1 MKDLLNEEISR
12 VQKLMYG
19 SINELKLPAFLKTFS
34 KFGDEVSMALEP
46 IKSMRSLKPVAKGA
60 TPVKLGDELD
70 DLLQQYKNTT
80 SKADAN
86 KITGAIIVRIDD
98 DIRLINNEIKSWR
111 GKKGGKQK
119 IKELEASRG
128 ELNRAKT
135 EVNKLRGT
143 LGGVSAASRI
153 NATNVLGTIAALV
166 AAGWGLTK
174 IWDII
179 KGVAGL
185 PPNVTCLVE
194 KASDPTTRRIYG
206 ITEKPSG
213 NETVNFFIKNTLNPS
228 IKTMYPNGII
238 LQLGKNNQKAFEI
251 KEGTS
256 QPIGTWTT
264 GSNCEIFLVIGES
277 KFNIFGKSTSVQPSP
292 APSPTPPPRPRPG
305 QGTYT
310 ICTGTYNKGCK
321 SPKIAQLQGCLGITP
336 DGKWGPQ
343 TERAVRERT
352 DRTQLIDQDIDQIC
366 GRTQPA
372 PAPAPAPE
380 QPTDFP
386 LEFQ

>member
-12 VQKLMYG
+12 VQQLMYG

-111 GKKGGKQK
+111 GKNGGKQK

-185 PPNVTCLVE
+185 PPNVTCLV
-194 KASDPTTRRIYG
+194 KK
-206 ITEKPSG
+206 TEENGAFPKPHPNLQG
-213 NETVNFFIKNTLNPS
+213 VVNYFIKNPDEQ
-228 IKTMYPNGII
+228 IKKMYPNGII
-238 LQLGKNNQKAFEI
+238 LQSGKNNQKAFEI
-251 KEGTS
+251 REEVS

-264 GSNCEIFLVIGES
+264 GLNCKIILVIGPNKYNVFAES
-277 KFNIFGKSTSVQPSP
+277 TQAPPSP
-292 APSPTPPPRPRPG
+292 APSPAPRPRPG
-305 QGTYT
+305 QGAYT
-310 ICTGTYNKGCK
+310 NCTGTYNKGCK

-372 PAPAPAPE
+372 PAPAPE